1 MPLTENEMSRIK
13 KILLEDDVQY
23 FTDDDIQFYVD
34 ENKGNIDCAIYQM
47 LIIKSED
54 TTISVSGLSTTST
67 SSYKTYSICC
77 ITIEFLSGIVILS

>member
-34 ENKGNIDCAIYQM
+34 ENKIIDAGDSIWRALYFRPLRATKYTTNFNID
-47 LIIKSED
+47 S
-54 TTISVSGLSTTST
+54 SVSGT
-67 SSYKTYSICC
+67 
-77 ITIEFLSGIVILS
+77 

>member
-34 ENKGNIDCAIYQM
+34 VNIGNIDCAIYQM

-54 TTISVSGLSTTST
+54 TTVSVSGLSTTST
-67 SSYKTYSICC
+67 SSYFKRLASQYRPNN
-77 ITIEFLSGIVILS
+77 SGILR

>member
-34 ENKGNIDCAIYQM
+34 ENKG
-47 LIIKSED
+47 
-54 TTISVSGLSTTST
+54 
-67 SSYKTYSICC
+67 KTNCFV
-77 ITIEFLSGIVILS
+77 ELNPQNLN

>member
-54 TTISVSGLSTTST
+54 TTVSVSGLSTTST
-67 SSYKTYSICC
+67 SSYFKRLESQYRPNN
-77 ITIEFLSGIVILS
+77 SGILR